1 MNCFDRLV
9 EQVVA
14 QNAEYPVL
22 RNVIEKELLHQDILR
37 VMSEAGYLKNLTF
50 MGGTC
55 LRDCYDSPRMSE
67 DLDFTG
73 GFDFSK
79 DDMKDLGKII
89 SLAIDQ
95 KYGFQVSVTEPERE
109 TGNTDTWKI
118 KIITRPQRTNIPSQK
133 INIDICH
140 LPSHER
146 RVSMLKNLYGVA
158 VGTDGVLLYAESL
171 QEILCDK
178 LIAFAR
184 RPNRVK
190 NRDLWDIHWLS
201 QRGVQAN
208 GNLLGQKLA
217 DRRIS
222 ESDFLLQCRQR
233 LSAIQGGQADFLF
246 EMKRFLLPSA
256 FTLQFT
262 SEMWWQYLL
271 NLLEQLVFSCSY
283 NL

>member
-1 MNCFDRLV
+1 MNCFDKLV
-9 EQVVA
+9 EQVIA
-14 QNAEYPVL
+14 QNTDYPVL
-22 RNVIEKELLHQDILR
+22 RTVIEKELLHQDILR
-37 VMSEAGYLKNLTF
+37 VMSEGGYLKNLTF

-79 DDMKDLGKII
+79 DDMKDLGRDI
-89 SLAIDQ
+89 SQAIYQ
-95 KYGFQVSVTEPERE
+95 KYDFQVSVTEPERE
-109 TGNTDTWKI
+109 EGNTDTWKI
-118 KIITRPQRTNIPSQK
+118 KIITRPQRPDFPSQK

-146 RVSMLKNLYGVA
+146 KVSMLKNLYGVA
-158 VGTDGVLLYAESL
+158 AGTDGILLHAESL
-171 QEILCDK
+171 HEILCDK

>member
-1 MNCFDRLV
+1 MNLFDNLV
-9 EQVVA
+9 EQVVS
-14 QNAEYPVL
+14 QNTEYPVL

-79 DDMKDLGKII
+79 DDMKDLGETI
-89 SLAIDQ
+89 SLAIYQ
-95 KYGFQVSVTEPERE
+95 KYGFQVFVTEPERE

-118 KIITRPQRTNIPSQK
+118 KIITRPQRSDIPSQK

-158 VGTDGVLLYAESL
+158 AGTDGILLYVESL

-190 NRDLWDIHWLS
+190 NRDLWDIHWIS
-201 QRGVQAN
+201 QKGLQ
-208 GNLLGQKLA
+208 GNRELLCQKLA
-217 DRRIS
+217 DHQIS
-222 ESDFLLQCRQR
+222 ESDFFLQYKQR
-233 LSAIQGGQADFLF
+233 IASIKEGQNDFLF

-256 FTLQFT
+256 FSSQFT

-271 NLLEQLVFSCSY
+271 NLLEQLAFF
-283 NL
+283 L